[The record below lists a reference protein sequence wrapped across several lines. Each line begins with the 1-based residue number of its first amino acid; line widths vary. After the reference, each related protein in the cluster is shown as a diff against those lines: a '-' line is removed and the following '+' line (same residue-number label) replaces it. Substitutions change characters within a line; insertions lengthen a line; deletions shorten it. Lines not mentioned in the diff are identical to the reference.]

1 MTLSEV
7 RLRLAKE
14 EAQELVDHAD
24 VSLHTNISPFV
35 LMLQGIDI
43 EEIQ

>member
-7 RLRLAKE
+7 RLCLADE
-14 EAQELVDHAD
+14 EAQELVDHAN
-24 VSLHTNISPFV
+24 VSLHTDISLFV
-35 LMLQGIDI
+35 LMSQDIDI